1 MIESSLFIRRSLGEG
16 GQTKMVCPACCGR
29 GSGGKQV
36 DKKLQKVVPPV
47 NAYDPANALL
57 SLGYVML
64 TNELAGMLEANGLD
78 PFIGFFHGVRY
89 GRKSLPLDIVEMYR
103 QPVID
108 RLTLRLL
115 NHRQFTA
122 DDFEGGKGG
131 LRLQPE
137 PLKRYLKIYE
147 DHLRNAAEGSEGP
160 SWRDRIK
167 RQVTE
172 LKAIVL
178 EGEVKKLYTWEG

>member
-1 MIESSLFIRRSLGEG
+1 
-16 GQTKMVCPACCGR
+16 MVCPACCRR

-36 DKKLQKVVPPV
+36 YKKLQKVVPPV

-89 GRKSLPLDIVEMYR
+89 GRKSLPLDIVEMFR